1 MPIEIRRDD
10 GNEAIFKERYG
21 FFKEKTSCVVDEL
34 QASGMIL
41 KIDSSRDLDSVY
53 EDFVLAIKEGVDANY
68 FERYMPKF
76 RNHCELVLVV
86 DEDTNKPVGE
96 ATRKEMRE
104 QNLWHRSS
112 FVFVQNQKGEFVVT
126 VRSMAKEYY
135 PGGLDLAAGGV
146 MGPDETNEL
155 NAARELEEE
164 LGIVREVEA
173 MEVQGQY

>member
-10 GNEAIFKERYG
+10 GNVEIFNERYG

-34 QASGMIL
+34 GTAGVIL
-41 KIDSSRDLDSVY
+41 KIDSSREEDSVY
-53 EDFVLAIKEGVDANY
+53 EDFVLAIKEGVDADY

-86 DEDTNKPVGE
+86 DDETNKPVGE

-126 VRSMAKEYY
+126 VRSLAKEYY

-146 MGPDETNEL
+146 MAPDETNEL

-164 LGIVREVEA
+164 LGIVREVGD
-173 MEVQGQY
+173 MEVLGQY